1 MPTCDA
7 SDSIVLYAACMTAQR
22 GHLSATA
29 YSAAIFHLPAPTHS
43 AVVEERLATSLRERF
58 PLLRPLAPLRT
69 AMAAAGTDSAAPAPQ
84 AAAPNHHHP
93 APPAVTSSAPASDG
107 SGHPATSHPT
117 SSHASAVPPGS
128 TAATVPPYDVSL
140 LGPPRQAAHLVFDV
154 YKPGTCVS
162 RYRKQAPPCHTH
174 VAMCSDAPP
183 SLADLLAGDVAAAAA
198 GAGEGGR
205 PSPVTWAAV
214 LNGDIALY
222 TMGRADLL
230 ELM

>member
-1 MPTCDA
+1 MLALRARC
-7 SDSIVLYAACMTAQR
+7 
-22 GHLSATA
+22 LSCRAFGAA
-29 YSAAIFHLPAPTHS
+29 YSPFVLRPPSPTHS

-58 PLLRPLAPLRT
+58 PLLRPLSALRT
-69 AMAAAGTDSAAPAPQ
+69 AMAAGGTDTTAPAALAAASNHQPAAPSVA
-84 AAAPNHHHP
+84 
-93 APPAVTSSAPASDG
+93 SSAPGSDG
-107 SGHPATSHPT
+107 SGQPATSQPT
-117 SSHASAVPPGS
+117 SFPASSVPAGS
-128 TAATVPPYDVSL
+128 TAATVSPYDVSL

-162 RYRKQAPPCHTH
+162 RYKKQAPPCHTH

-183 SLADLLAGDVAAAAA
+183 SLVDLLAGDVAAAAA